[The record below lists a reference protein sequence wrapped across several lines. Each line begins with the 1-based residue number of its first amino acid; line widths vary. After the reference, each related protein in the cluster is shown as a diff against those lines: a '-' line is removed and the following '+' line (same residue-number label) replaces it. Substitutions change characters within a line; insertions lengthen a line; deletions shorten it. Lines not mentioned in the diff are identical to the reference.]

1 MKKRKIQSEDPQIL
15 ESRKKR
21 DIKIQAMNDECELSR
36 ARAVTVG
43 TAFGGTTEIMM
54 RGMDGRT
61 IWATLQPVEAMEL
74 VHQLAASIGCH
85 IHIIP
90 RQDFGSWRDWK
101 ISPEELAHY
110 RGHQLLP
117 GFGFPPH
124 PNPIGHHQLTGTN
137 QDHHDNL
144 PGKPNFE
151 NMLTG
156 AWPNDKLQEKYQ
168 NGLDE
173 EDKKHHIKVNEFI
186 KKHKIEKLEEKTKE
200 QQ

>member
-1 MKKRKIQSEDPQIL
+1 MKKRKIQPEDPQIL

-36 ARAVTVG
+36 ARAVTIG
-43 TAFGGTTEIMM
+43 TSFGGTTEIMM

-61 IWATLQPVEAMEL
+61 MWATLQPVEAMEL

-101 ISPEELAHY
+101 MSPEELAHY
-110 RGHQLLP
+110 RGHQVMP

-124 PNPIGHHQLTGTN
+124 SNPMGHHQLTGTN
-137 QDHHDNL
+137 QNHYNKL
-144 PGKPNFE
+144 SGTANFE
-151 NMLTG
+151 NMLNGT
-156 AWPNDKLQEKYQ
+156 WHNDKIENEYQ
-168 NGLDE
+168 NGLNE
-173 EDKKHHIKVNEFI
+173 EQKKQHIKSTELT
-186 KKHKIEKLEEKTKE
+186 KKRELEKLKEIYDKE
-200 QQ
+200 Q